1 MWFLGG
7 ARFRDL
13 LLRLRRLPVKSSIA
27 NSGQNGSRAWLRVFT
42 LCGPGVFLRLVGN
55 EESLSKF
62 VAEVRDT
69 GRVLRLDIPES
80 TVVTTILEGLN
91 PEERSRLVFAGR
103 PSTFSELDRLCIAS
117 RSVQFADRKRLERN
131 IHSSIQPSRA
141 VTAVHNPAAGPH
153 HSGGLRLPI
162 CYACG
167 ERGHTRRECPRRYRI
182 GPKN

>member
-1 MWFLGG
+1 MKHGG
-7 ARFRDL
+7 IDFFVPGPLRE
-13 LLRLRRLPVKSSIA
+13 RLRVEKFFRPQ
-27 NSGQNGSRAWLRVFT
+27 GNG
-42 LCGPGVFLRLVGN
+42 
-55 EESLSKF
+55 ESLAKF

-69 GRVLRLDIPES
+69 DRVLRLDIPES

-91 PEERSRLVFAGR
+91 PEERSCLAFAGR

-117 RSVQFADRKRLERN
+117 RSVQFADRQGAERN
-131 IHSSIQPSRA
+131 NHRSIQPSRA
-141 VTAVHNPAAGPH
+141 VTAVQNPVDWLH

-167 ERGHTRRECPRRYRI
+167 ERGHTRRECPRRYRT